1 MERYNLD
8 NFGEEP
14 IEHLNLK
21 EIAKN
26 YYNKEGFQGGRIM
39 HIFQTRRGNVYIITT
54 MGDVY
59 LQKLLN
65 RNEAEFK
72 YFGVFRGDEKEFE
85 KSMKL
90 VEDVQSLYYD
100 Y

>member
-1 MERYNLD
+1 MERYDLD

-14 IEHLNLK
+14 IEILDLK

-26 YYNKEGFQGGRIM
+26 YYYEEGFKGGRIM
-39 HIFQTRRGNVYIITT
+39 HIFETRRGNVYIITT
-54 MGDVY
+54 MHDVY
-59 LQKLLN
+59 LQKLLS

-72 YFGVFRGDEKEFE
+72 YFGVFRGDAKEFE
-85 KSMKL
+85 KSIKM

>member
-1 MERYNLD
+1 MERYDLD

-14 IEHLNLK
+14 IEILDLQ

-26 YYNKEGFQGGRIM
+26 HYNRNWRSSGSPYYV
-39 HIFQTRRGNVYIITT
+39 FQTRKGNVYIITT

-90 VEDVQSLYYD
+90 VEDVQSGHYD